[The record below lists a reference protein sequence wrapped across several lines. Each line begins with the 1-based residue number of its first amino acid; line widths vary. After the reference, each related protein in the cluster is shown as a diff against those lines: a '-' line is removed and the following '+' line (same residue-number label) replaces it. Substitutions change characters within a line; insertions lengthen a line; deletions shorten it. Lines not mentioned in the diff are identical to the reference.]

1 MEKCL
6 VTKLQ
11 GIVNNKSL
19 RKLDELIID
28 YKAGAATDYSKQ
40 KVYINS
46 GLGSPAI
53 RMIGSK
59 LVDTSGNDAQ
69 STLGNNYVSNFDCHI
84 YIDKRE
90 LLSDLSFDGERF
102 AFNLSELLYC
112 KNMSNFTGSN
122 SSGVN
127 GDISCFKGTTKI
139 KRISLY
145 GDTNVRGDI
154 SVLANYDIEQLI
166 LHSCPNITGTLD
178 SLLNSTS
185 LFDVQ
190 LVGTQISG
198 NVNEFLTNLAK
209 KKKSGNLRFFS
220 GWNEGL
226 KYNGRHF
233 DNITFKFS
241 DSGWVEQD
249 EHSHRSRV

>member
-11 GIVNNKSL
+11 GIVNNENL
-19 RKLDELIID
+19 QKLDELIVD

-40 KVYINS
+40 KVHVKYS
-46 GLGSPAI
+46 FGSPVI
-53 RMIGSK
+53 RVIGSK

-69 STLGNNYVSNFDCHI
+69 IVSGDNYVSNFDCHI
-84 YIDKRE
+84 CIDKRE
-90 LLSDLSFDGERF
+90 LLSDLAFDGERF

-112 KNMSNFTGSN
+112 KNMANFTGSN

-127 GDISCFKGTTKI
+127 GDISCFKSTTKI

-166 LHSCPNITGTLD
+166 LHSCPNITGTLN

-220 GWNEGL
+220 GWNSNL
-226 KYNGRHF
+226 RYNGTSF
-233 DNITFKFS
+233 DDKTFKFS
-241 DSGWVEQD
+241 DSGWVEQG
-249 EHSHRSRV
+249 

>member
-1 MEKCL
+1 MGKCL

-11 GIVNNKSL
+11 GIVNNESL

-40 KVYINS
+40 KVQINS
-46 GLGSPAI
+46 SLGSPEI
-53 RMIGSK
+53 RVIGSK
-59 LVDTSGNDAQ
+59 LVDTSGSDAQ
-69 STLGNNYVSNFDCHI
+69 STLGDNYVSNFDCNI
-84 YIDKRE
+84 YIDKKQ

-102 AFNLSELLYC
+102 NFDLVELLYC

-122 SSGVN
+122 SSGVK
-127 GDISCFKGTTKI
+127 GDISCFKGTPKI
-139 KRISLY
+139 KRITLY

-154 SVLANYDIEQLI
+154 SVLENYDIEQLI

-190 LVGTQISG
+190 LVGTKISG
-198 NVNEFLTNLAK
+198 NVNDFLTNLAN
-209 KKKSGNLRFFS
+209 KKKSGTLRFFS
-220 GWNEGL
+220 GWNSNL
-226 KYNGRHF
+226 RYNGSSF
-233 DNITFKFS
+233 DIKTFNFS
-241 DSGWVEQD
+241 NSGWAEQN
-249 EHSHRSRV
+249 

>member
-1 MEKCL
+1 MGKCL

-11 GIVNNKSL
+11 GIVNNESL

-40 KVYINS
+40 KVSINS
-46 GLGSPAI
+46 NLGSPEI
-53 RMIGSK
+53 RVIGSK
-59 LVDTSGNDAQ
+59 LVDTSGSDAQ
-69 STLGNNYVSNFDCHI
+69 SKLGENYVNNFDCHI
-84 YIDKRE
+84 YIDKKE
-90 LLSDLSFDGERF
+90 LLSDLHFDGERF
-102 AFNLSELLYC
+102 NFNLAELLYC
-112 KNMSNFTGSN
+112 RNMANFTGSN

-127 GDISCFKGTTKI
+127 GDISCFKCTPKI

-185 LFDVQ
+185 LFDIQ

-198 NVNEFLTNLAK
+198 NVNEFLTNLAQ
-209 KKKSGNLRFFS
+209 KKKSGTLRFFS
-220 GWNEGL
+220 GFNSNL
-226 KYNGRHF
+226 TYNGSPF
-233 DNITFKFS
+233 DIKTFNFS
-241 DSGWVEQD
+241 NDGWVEQN
-249 EHSHRSRV
+249 

>member
-11 GIVNNKSL
+11 GIVNNESL
-19 RKLDELIID
+19 RKIDELIIN

-40 KVYINS
+40 KVQINS
-46 GLGSPAI
+46 NLGSPEI
-53 RMIGSK
+53 RVIGSK
-59 LVDTSGNDAQ
+59 LVDTSGSDAQ
-69 STLGNNYVSNFDCHI
+69 SKLGDNYVSNFDCNI
-84 YIDKRE
+84 YIDKKQ

-102 AFNLSELLYC
+102 NFDLAELLYC
-112 KNMSNFTGSN
+112 KNMVNFTGSS
-122 SSGVN
+122 SSGVK
-127 GDISCFKGTTKI
+127 GDISCFKGTPYI

-190 LVGTQISG
+190 LVGTKISG
-198 NVNEFLTNLAK
+198 NVNDFLTNLAN

-220 GWNEGL
+220 GWNSNL
-226 KYNGRHF
+226 RYNGSSF
-233 DNITFKFS
+233 DIKTFQFS
-241 DSGWVEQD
+241 DSGWVEQN
-249 EHSHRSRV
+249 